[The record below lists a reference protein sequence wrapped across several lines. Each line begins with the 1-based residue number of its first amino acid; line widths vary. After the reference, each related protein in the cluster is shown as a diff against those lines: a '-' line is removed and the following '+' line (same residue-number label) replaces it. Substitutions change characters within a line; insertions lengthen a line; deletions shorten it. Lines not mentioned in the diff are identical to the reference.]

1 MAAEAGA
8 PARRAQ
14 VVGTG
19 LIGGSVGRA
28 LRDRGWFVTGCDND
42 PGTEALAV
50 EIGAVDAAG
59 MDLEA
64 EVCFVALPVG
74 SVAEAARSLL
84 ERAPWVV
91 TDVGSV
97 KAPIVS
103 AVDNARFVGG
113 HPMAGSEQEG
123 VRGSDATMFS
133 GAVWVLTPT
142 EQTDPDSQALVHSVV
157 ASFGAE
163 VVTLDAAVHDRVV
176 AVVSH
181 VPHLTS
187 ATLMGLAADR
197 SGRAGHGPV
206 LRLAAGGFRDMTRI
220 AAGHPGIWPDIC
232 QENRTAV
239 VEVLDEL
246 LVELTEVR
254 RIVERGDREQL
265 LARLERARDSR
276 MNLPTTVAK
285 PEELTE
291 LRVGVTDRPG
301 TLAAVTALATTYEVN
316 IYDIE
321 IAHSAEGA
329 RGVLI
334 LVVDSGPL
342 EAFRTALE
350 DDGYAVSAR
359 ALT

>member
-1 MAAEAGA
+1 MSGDAGA
-8 PARRAQ
+8 VARRAQ

-28 LRDRGWFVTGCDND
+28 LRDRGWYVTGSDDD

-50 EIGAVDAAG
+50 EIGAIDAAG
-59 MDLEA
+59 LDLTA

-74 SVAEAARSLL
+74 SVAEVSRAMLD
-84 ERAPWVV
+84 RAPWVV

-103 AVDNARFVGG
+103 AVDHPRFIGG

-123 VRGSDATMFS
+123 VRGSDASMFS

-142 EQTDPDSQALVHSVV
+142 ETTDPDAQALVHSVV

-181 VPHLTS
+181 VPHLAS
-187 ATLMGLAADR
+187 ATLMGLAVGR

-232 QENRTAV
+232 QENRSAV

-254 RIVERGDREQL
+254 RIVDGGEREQL
-265 LARLERARDSR
+265 LARLELARDAR

-291 LRVGVTDRPG
+291 VRVGVPDRPG
-301 TLAAVTALATTYEVN
+301 VLAAVTALATTLEVN

-342 EAFRTALE
+342 EAFRAALE
-350 DDGYAVSAR
+350 EDGYAVSSR